1 MCVERPRN
9 AAECSG
15 FVVSC
20 RYETGVPAVADRLML
35 HRTVGGTWSRLFYRN
50 PIVDVIPGNDVCMYV
65 V

>member
-1 MCVERPRN
+1 MCVERPGN

-35 HRTVGGTWSRLFYRN
+35 HRTVGGTWSRLFYCDL
-50 PIVDVIPGNDVCMYV
+50 IVDVVPGIAVCMYLI
-65 V
+65 